1 MVQCDS
7 KVCYIQWIVYVPTFM
22 VGLPLNLAALWL
34 LLFRMRRWTES
45 TVYLSSLIINDSLL
59 IFSLPFKMYAYEHNW
74 GLSMGF
80 CTFLESLVFV
90 NIYGSIILIVCISG
104 DRYVYLRF
112 PINGKRLHSPRKAA
126 LVCLAV
132 WVMVF
137 AFTTPV
143 YELHNKN
150 NNDTRMHKGN
160 ETKCFQ
166 KFSSETWKKKWIIIA
181 IETVFSISTV
191 AMVFFSVRVMQILS
205 GMRRL
210 NPLDDK
216 LRNNKSVKIVL
227 SNLVAFLLCFIP
239 YHVAAVVYFLAKNR
253 TEDPNVINPL
263 RDFVHISMCLGSINC
278 LTDGVC
284 YYFILKENLL
294 TASKERRRMSTRGN
308 AVARLR
314 EINQHPMDNIKVKE
328 PGETGSDT
336 QVNGDQLDLLDRCG
350 LSPLGACR
358 VESRVETFPL

>member
-1 MVQCDS
+1 MLLCERN
-7 KVCYIQWIVYVPTFM
+7 VCYIQWIVYVPTFM

-34 LLFRMRRWTES
+34 ILFRMHRWTES

-59 IFSLPFKMYAYEHNW
+59 IFSLPFKMYAYEHTW

-104 DRYVYLRF
+104 DRYVSLRF
-112 PINGKRLHSPRKAA
+112 PINGKHLHSPRKAA

-137 AFTTPV
+137 AFTTPI

-150 NNDTRMHKGN
+150 NNDTRMHKDN

-166 KFSSETWKKKWIIIA
+166 NFSSETWKKKWIIIA
-181 IETVFSISTV
+181 IEMVFTISTV
-191 AMVFFSVRVMQILS
+191 AMVFFSVRVIQILS
-205 GMRRL
+205 DMRRL

-253 TEDPNVINPL
+253 TEDPEVINPL
-263 RDFVHISMCLGSINC
+263 RDFVHISMCLGSVNC

-284 YYFILKENLL
+284 YYLILKENLL
-294 TASKERRRMSTRGN
+294 TANKERRMMSTRGN
-308 AVARLR
+308 TVARLR
-314 EINQHPMDNIKVKE
+314 EIKPHPMDNIKE

-336 QVNGDQLDLLDRCG
+336 QVNGDRLAR
-350 LSPLGACR
+350 
-358 VESRVETFPL
+358 